1 MTQSNTQSVRNE
13 AESATA
19 VTRIPTF
26 DEVYAMPYVQ
36 ESISSLIALTVQKH
50 PYLASYQDDIRQEI
64 LIHLNNDLPRFNGRS
79 DIKTFARL
87 SIESGLKS
95 AKLKLFRQKNNAI
108 LYAVDIDSVPEDDE
122 SLMARD
128 SVYSNIAAKELEEV
142 LQSIKNP
149 VLREAVDKIANGNSI
164 RRVAKEMNI
173 PYVTLHRSVSRIQKY
188 LQKNFS

>member
-26 DEVYAMPYVQ
+26 DEVYVMPYVQ

>member
-1 MTQSNTQSVRNE
+1 MTQSNTQSVRND
-13 AESATA
+13 AETATA
-19 VTRIPTF
+19 ETRIPTF
-26 DEVYAMPYVQ
+26 EEVYEMPYVQ
-36 ESISSLIALTVQKH
+36 ESIRTLIAVTVHKF
-50 PYLASYQDDIRQEI
+50 PILSSYQDDLRQEI
-64 LIHLNNDLPRFNGRS
+64 LLHLYNDLPRYNGRS

>member
-128 SVYSNIAAKELEEV
+128 SVYSNIVAKELEEV

-173 PYVTLHRSVSRIQKY
+173 PYVTLHRNVSRIQKY